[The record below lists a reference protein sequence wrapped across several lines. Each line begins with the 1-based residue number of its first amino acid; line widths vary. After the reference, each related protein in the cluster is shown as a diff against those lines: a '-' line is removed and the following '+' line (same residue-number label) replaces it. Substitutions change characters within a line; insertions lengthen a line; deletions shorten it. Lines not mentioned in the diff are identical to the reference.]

1 MPYFKDDQYKTWCCQ
16 FSCHFFFPL
25 CRTTFA
31 FFVSPSLDPNG
42 LTQTGP
48 DHALIGGI
56 VAVVVFVTLCSII
69 LLGRYLA
76 RHKGRTRS
84 VEVQSLLGARHDFTW
99 GCHSLSLCPSAKWLE
114 QKKNTSQPS
123 CKWSPCEF

>member
-1 MPYFKDDQYKTWCCQ
+1 MITVRLGIVN
-16 FSCHFFFPL
+16 FSVLFFSQ

-31 FFVSPSLDPNG
+31 FLSLPLDPNALAG
-42 LTQTGP
+42 QTGP

-76 RHKGRTRS
+76 RHKGRTHL
-84 VEVQSLLGARHDFTW
+84 VEVQSLLEARQDFTW
-99 GCHSLSLCPSAKWLE
+99 ECHSLSPSPPVLNDWNKR
-114 QKKNTSQPS
+114 
-123 CKWSPCEF
+123 